1 MTYVE
6 LAAALQAFPQ
16 DAEPT
21 FLAQIPTFVR
31 MTERR
36 IVLEAELPLTRT
48 STTLS
53 TAIGVATLSLSA
65 VSGYQSVESFA
76 VQVAGAY
83 QYLDN
88 KQEEFLRAAFPD
100 PTVVAAPRLYSVD
113 TENEL
118 TLAPTPD
125 AIYTVQL
132 RYWAYPASIV
142 DTGTS
147 WLGDNFDDALL
158 YGALRDAAMYL
169 KEEADIVAMYESK
182 YAEAL
187 ARIQKFAGT
196 RATLDT
202 YRKRGQ

>member
-6 LAAALQAFPQ
+6 LAQAIEDFAQ
-16 DAEPT
+16 NAEPSY
-21 FLAQIPTFVR
+21 LAQIPTFVR

-36 IVLEAELPLTRT
+36 IVLDAELPLTRA

-100 PTVVAAPRLYSVD
+100 PTAVATPRLYSVD
-113 TENEL
+113 TNNEL

-132 RYWAYPASIV
+132 RYWTYPASIV

>member
-16 DAEPT
+16 DAEAT

-113 TENEL
+113 TKNEL

-147 WLGDNFDDALL
+147 WLGDNFDHVLL
-158 YGALRDAAMYL
+158 YGALRDAAVYL
-169 KEEADIVAMYESK
+169 KEEADVVAMYETK
-182 YAEAL
+182 YMEGL
-187 ARIQKFAGT
+187 AQIKQFAGK
-196 RATLDT
+196 RATLDA
-202 YRKRGQ
+202 YRTRG